1 MHPHAV
7 LPLKNRHLLANA
19 IHEAG
24 GSYVAERA
32 YVAILMDALG
42 RLLSASSKLDPEVMA
57 DVHGFPPGTVLGFS
71 VLGDPGLQTQLV
83 AKDGRLERVAR
94 PRKADVEVIFK
105 HVHHAFLVLSFQEST
120 PTAFAH
126 QRIIT
131 QGDAGLSMRFT
142 RCLNR
147 MQAVTLPRFVAE
159 RALKSVPEL
168 PLTAKLKLAGSVYA
182 AVTRDLLTRK
192 TP

>member
-1 MHPHAV
+1 M
-7 LPLKNRHLLANA
+7 LTHLVQGK
-19 IHEAG
+19 G
-24 GSYVAERA
+24 GGYVAERA
-32 YVAILMDALG
+32 YVALFFDSLG
-42 RLLSASSKLDPEVMA
+42 RLLSAASRVDAEVGEDA
-57 DVHGFPPGTVLGFS
+57 QGFPPGTVLGFS
-71 VLGDPGLQTQLV
+71 VLGDPGLKMQLI
-83 AKDGRLERVAR
+83 AKNGRLERVTR
-94 PRKADVEVIFK
+94 PMKADVEVTFK

-147 MQAVTLPRFVAE
+147 MQAVVLPRFVAE

-168 PLTAKLKLAGSVYA
+168 SMVEKLKLASQVYA
-182 AVTRDLLTRK
+182 AVTRELLSRK
-192 TP
+192 AL